1 MALRD
6 LRDVAPSLSQ
16 VADVAWGD
24 SDTLLVL
31 AGDAGDDRIAP
42 YSVAWT
48 AGAWSRCP
56 RPGSPASRRT
66 IAAAPT
72 RQPLVDAGGTI
83 WQLAGGTWVTL
94 VRGPEPLPGTA
105 PFYPL

>member
-1 MALRD
+1 MGVDGWGL
-6 LRDVAPSLSQ
+6 VQ
-16 VADVAWGD
+16 V
-24 SDTLLVL
+24 
-31 AGDAGDDRIAP
+31 P
-42 YSVAWT
+42 T
-48 AGAWSRCP
+48 AGLPSQP
-56 RPGSPASRRT
+56 RT

-94 VRGPEPLPGTA
+94 VRGREPLPGAA